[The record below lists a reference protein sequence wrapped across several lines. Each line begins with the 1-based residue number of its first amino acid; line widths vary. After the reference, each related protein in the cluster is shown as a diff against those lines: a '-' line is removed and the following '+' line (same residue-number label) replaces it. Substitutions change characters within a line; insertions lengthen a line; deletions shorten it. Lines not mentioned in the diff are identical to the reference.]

1 MSTEL
6 APQVTAERGEIEER
20 SVSDVLAQVAKI
32 QHIMKSVMH
41 EGEHYGIIPGCKKPS
56 LYKPGAEKI
65 GFVFR
70 LVPRFIVE
78 RIDYDNGH
86 REYMVTCDLYHG
98 TLDRFAGSGVGSCST
113 LETKYRYRSGPKEFT
128 GQAVPQD
135 YWTQRKTDPVAAM
148 KSIGGPGHTTAKNP
162 ETGQWEVCIQ
172 GERVEYEDPAD
183 YWNTALKMA
192 KKRAHNDAIITGT
205 AAGDIFTQE
214 AEDEPIRDLIDQ
226 ETNTNR
232 QGEHTKPIQQPQR
245 RSVKSTP
252 KPTEPAQEK
261 MDPRLELLGLCV
273 EMADAGMTVTTTD
286 HQQFSLILGD
296 DTPDQICQHLSSF
309 VGSGGRIVPGKT
321 PTNLSDKAVY
331 MTLKKAREVQKGLA
345 DDTNQ
350 VPPAGDDEENVGQIL
365 DEAMND

>member
-20 SVSDVLAQVAKI
+20 SVSDVLAQVNKI
-32 QHIMKSVMH
+32 QAIVKAVMH
-41 EGEHYGIIPGCKKPS
+41 KDEHYGIIPGCKKPS
-56 LYKPGAEKI
+56 LYKPGAEKL

-70 LVPRFIVE
+70 LVPRFVIE
-78 RIDYDNGH
+78 RTDYDNGH
-86 REYMVTCDLYHG
+86 REYMVTCELYNAANQ
-98 TLDRFAGSGVGSCST
+98 TFAGSGLGCCST
-113 LETKYRYRSGPKEFT
+113 MEAKYRYRSGPKEFT

-135 YWTQRKTDPVAAM
+135 YWTQRKTDPAGAL
-148 KSIGGPGHTTAKNP
+148 KSIGGPGHATAKNP
-162 ETGQWEVCIQ
+162 DTGQWEVCIQ

-183 YWNTALKMA
+183 YYNTALKIA
-192 KKRAHNDAIITGT
+192 KKRSHTDAILTTT
-205 AAGDIFTQE
+205 AASDIFSQDLDDDAVQAILEKESTRATAPTE
-214 AEDEPIRDLIDQ
+214 AS
-226 ETNTNR
+226 
-232 QGEHTKPIQQPQR
+232 IQQPQR
-245 RSVKSTP
+245 RSVKSAA

-331 MTLKKAREVQKGLA
+331 MTLKKAREVHKGLA

-350 VPPAGDDEENVGQIL
+350 VPPAGSDEEDVGQIL
-365 DEAMND
+365 DEAIND